1 MLPQTFGKT
10 AKSWAEPGVGG
21 VLAVQTPA
29 VIMRECK
36 QREKRRKGGARS
48 MQCRGNEERS
58 ICSFLFC
65 SSLHPAAYISHGP
78 VKVKHHQLLGGYL
91 LASQCHIK
99 TVTFLIQRERQKN
112 NIDWRRSKQAATQLA
127 LHDLKE
133 HYKAVSIC
141 LRHDGQN

>member
-1 MLPQTFGKT
+1 MQI
-10 AKSWAEPGVGG
+10 
-21 VLAVQTPA
+21 PA

-48 MQCRGNEERS
+48 MRCRGNEKRS

-78 VKVKHHQLLGGYL
+78 VLDNYL
-91 LASQCHIK
+91 LVSHCDIK
-99 TVTFLIQRERQKN
+99 TVTFLIQHERQKNN

-127 LHDLKE
+127 LHDLRNTTKLFRSVFGMTGRINGATE
-133 HYKAVSIC
+133 DWVFLGLSSAT
-141 LRHDGQN
+141 DNM